1 LLTTWLGLV
10 WGLVQ
15 GVRHAVEPDHLA
27 AVSTLVAE
35 RRSARSAAGYAV
47 LWGAGHALV
56 LLVVGGALLLLR
68 GRMPERLAAVFE
80 LLVAAM
86 LVALGLRALAR
97 AIRKSP
103 AGGGAPREPHQRHEH
118 GTIQPER
125 GPALSPRPLLV
136 GCIHG
141 LAGTGALVALVA
153 AQMRSLLAGFVYI
166 ALYGGGAALG
176 MAVLAGLAGLPLARL
191 VQTRHGVPVVLGTTG
206 ALSLALGVAWGW
218 SATGPAFR

>member
-1 LLTTWLGLV
+1 LLTTWLGLL

-15 GVRHAVEPDHLA
+15 GIRHALEPDHLA

-47 LWGAGHALV
+47 IWGAGHAVV

-68 GRMPERLAAVFE
+68 GRMPDRVAAVFE

-86 LVALGLRALAR
+86 LVLLGLRALRR
-97 AIRKSP
+97 ALRT
-103 AGGGAPREPHQRHEH
+103 GGRAATEH
-118 GTIQPER
+118 GAHDPDP
-125 GPALSPRPLLV
+125 PARDRALAPRPLIV

-141 LAGTGALVALVA
+141 LAGSGALVALVV
-153 AQMRSLLAGFVYI
+153 AQMRSLLAGLVYI
-166 ALYGGGAALG
+166 VLYGGGAALG
-176 MAVLAGLAGLPLARL
+176 MAILAGLAGLPLARL
-191 VQTRHGVPVVLGTTG
+191 VQTKRGVPVVLGATG

-218 SATGPAFR
+218 SAAGPALAP